1 MYDDEEERK
10 ESHNQFR
17 NTFRILGLI
26 IFPLGVILTIGG
38 FLSFVGMIS
47 SGDTNFGSV
56 PLKMIIFGAG
66 GSMLVV
72 GGWFLVMGYQG
83 KIYRYHAMEAKDAV
97 TIAGDGAGEGLAR
110 GVRRGG
116 GIKFDPGRSR
126 SREVVKIRCR
136 KCGYLDSEDAKY
148 CSKCGARI

>member
-1 MYDDEEERK
+1 M
-10 ESHNQFR
+10 
-17 NTFRILGLI
+17 
-26 IFPLGVILTIGG
+26 
-38 FLSFVGMIS
+38 
-47 SGDTNFGSV
+47 
-56 PLKMIIFGAG
+56 FGAG
-66 GSMLVV
+66 GLMTTIGFGFL
-72 GGWFLVMGYQG
+72 GWGFQG
-83 KIYRYHAMEAKDAV
+83 KLASYSAMEAKDAV